1 MVVRSSLHR
10 KILSSGY
17 GLMATMI
24 LTGDMKSLPARF
36 ERTSD
41 LPYDRNWYKVWCI
54 DNSVKIIQDYDDVIN
69 AWFNFKQYISHV
81 EVIDAKRITSP
92 KGFK

>member
-1 MVVRSSLHR
+1 MVVRSSLLKR
-10 KILSSGY
+10 ILSSGY
-17 GLMATMI
+17 GPTVLMI
-24 LTGDMKSLPARF
+24 PIGDMKSLPARF

-41 LPYDRNWYKVWCI
+41 LPYDRQWYKVWCI

-81 EVIDAKRITSP
+81 EVIDAKRTNSP